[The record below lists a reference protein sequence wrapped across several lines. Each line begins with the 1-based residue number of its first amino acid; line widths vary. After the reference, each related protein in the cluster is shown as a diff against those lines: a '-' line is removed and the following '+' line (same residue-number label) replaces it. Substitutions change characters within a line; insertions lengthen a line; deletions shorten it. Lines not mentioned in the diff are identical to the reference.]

1 MIIETGKDTFFVPS
15 KKGIEK
21 TTASGFYV
29 RKKYKTEFFD
39 RQGKL
44 IAALIHNK
52 HKENFFVSA
61 GKLSNGKKYFMF
73 GLSDSSASFLGID
86 DLSYLD
92 RCDLAD
98 RVYSTIKN

>member
-1 MIIETGKDTFFVPS
+1 MIIEIGKDTFFVPN

-29 RKKYKTEFFD
+29 IKKYATEFYD
-39 RQGKL
+39 KEGRL
-44 IAALIHNK
+44 RAALIHNK
-52 HKENFFVSA
+52 HGENFFVSA
-61 GKLSNGKKYFMF
+61 GGAGGKKYFMP
-73 GLSDSSASFLGID
+73 GLSDLSASFLGID

-98 RVYSTIKN
+98 RIYNTIKN